1 MNFASDN
8 TSGVHPKIMAAL
20 QAANEGKV
28 PSYGAD
34 SVTRAAED
42 MVREVLDVP
51 EAAVHFVAT
60 GTAANALALSVV
72 TPPWGR
78 VFCHQTAHIQTS
90 EANAPEFY
98 IGGGKLVPVAGVG
111 GKITPE
117 GLVDTLTEFGR
128 SSVHSGANAALSL
141 TNATEVGTVY
151 SVEEIADLAELAHG
165 AGMQVHLDGARIAN
179 ALAGANVAPADM
191 TWRAGVDLLSL
202 GGTKNGCMGVE
213 AVVFFDPSTAEEFAY
228 RRKRGG
234 HLLSKHRFL
243 SAQMLAWLQ
252 DGLWLELARHANDM
266 AHHLGLELS
275 RLPGVRIDQRVDS
288 NGVFA
293 TLPRDMAIAARDAG
307 ASFHIWP
314 GDHLDDG
321 ESDLPVRFICSWSTT
336 PDEVERLLAV
346 LAKG

>member
-8 TSGVHPKIMAAL
+8 ISGVHPQIMAAIV
-20 QAANEGKV
+20 AANDGKL

-34 SVTRAAED
+34 KLTRAAED
-42 MVREVLDVP
+42 MVREVLDAP
-51 EAAVHFVAT
+51 EAAVYFVAT

-78 VFCHQTAHIQTS
+78 VFCHETAHIQTS
-90 EANAPEFY
+90 EANAPEFF
-98 IGGGKLVPVAGVG
+98 IGGGKLVPVRGEG
-111 GKITPE
+111 GKMTPA
-117 GLVDTLTEFGR
+117 GLKAALVEFGR

-141 TNATEVGTVY
+141 TNGTELGTAY
-151 SVEEIADLAELAHG
+151 GISEIAELADIAHN
-165 AGMQVHLDGARIAN
+165 AGMQVHLDGARFAN
-179 ALAGANVAPADM
+179 AVAGANVAPADM
-191 TWRAGVDLLSL
+191 TWRAGVDLLSF

-213 AVVFFDPSTAEEFAY
+213 AVVIFDPSTAEEFAY
-228 RRKRGG
+228 CRKRGG

-252 DGLWLELARHANDM
+252 DGLWLKLARHANDM
-266 AHHLGLELS
+266 AQELGQGLS
-275 RLPGVRIDQRVDS
+275 RLPGVRIDQKIQT

-293 TLPRDMAIAARDAG
+293 TLPHEMVMAAKRAG

-321 ESDLPVRFICSWSTT
+321 KSDLPVRFVCSWSTT
-336 PDEVERLLAV
+336 PDEVSDLLAV